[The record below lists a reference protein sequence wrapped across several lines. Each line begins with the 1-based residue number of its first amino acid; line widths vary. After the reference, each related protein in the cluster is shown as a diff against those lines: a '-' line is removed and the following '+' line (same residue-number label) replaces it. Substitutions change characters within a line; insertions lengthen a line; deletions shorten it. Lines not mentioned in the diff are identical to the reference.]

1 MKYITDWNKTDAE
14 TSIILQKNE
23 KYYDISITTVRNIL
37 YEAKNSLCV
46 SAVVSY
52 PSKTEEVLKNEDPNR
67 KCRVYENYDS
77 GCGCVYKNVYC
88 IELL

>member
-23 KYYDISITTVRNIL
+23 KYYDISITTVGNVL
-37 YEAKNSLCV
+37 YEARNSLCV

-52 PSKTEEVLKNEDPNR
+52 PSKTVEVLKNEDPNR

>member
-23 KYYDISITTVRNIL
+23 KYYNIDIESVENILHYVRNPACSSTI
-37 YEAKNSLCV
+37 S
-46 SAVVSY
+46 SY
-52 PSKTEEVLKNEDPNR
+52 PSETEEVLKNEDPKR
-67 KCRVYENYDS
+67 KCRVYRNYND
-77 GCGCVYKNVYC
+77 GGGCVYENVYC